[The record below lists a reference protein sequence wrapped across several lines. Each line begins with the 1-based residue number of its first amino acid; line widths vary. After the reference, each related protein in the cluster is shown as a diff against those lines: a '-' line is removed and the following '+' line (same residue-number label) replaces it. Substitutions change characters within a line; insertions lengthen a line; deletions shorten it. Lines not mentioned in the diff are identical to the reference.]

1 MQVLV
6 DTNYLKKQIRIC
18 DIYAQKTS
26 NEEERELFYGIAN
39 FLDNID
45 YAIEKGA
52 EINIIKE

>member
-6 DTNYLKKQIRIC
+6 DIDCLKKQICMC
-18 DIYAQKTS
+18 DIYAQRTS
-26 NEEERELFYGIAN
+26 NAEERELFYGIAN